1 MTNKSKFVRHKEYDF
16 CILKSGT
23 ISIIAMKRILTI
35 VCAMAIALLSASAQ
49 EKQHSLEITTGY
61 PSILHFLEYPWA
73 YRSVEMH
80 WNGQTY
86 KEHYQPGINIGY
98 TYQWRKRWEVNTMVN
113 VHLTIMDIS
122 QYPLL
127 PGVEGTATSGPE
139 AENQYDWNADPIVT
153 RQTDVF
159 GAFCASVRYKWL
171 VRDNFSMYSALGAG
185 ISIGFP
191 IPIPYVAP
199 IGIKFGKGKVY
210 GIVEA
215 NVSAATTF
223 GMAGIVIRL

>member
-1 MTNKSKFVRHKEYDF
+1 
-16 CILKSGT
+16 
-23 ISIIAMKRILTI
+23 MKRILP
-35 VCAMAIALLSASAQ
+35 VIALMIISAGSAFAQ
-49 EKQHSLEITTGY
+49 DKEHSIEITTGY
-61 PSILHFLEYPWA
+61 PSIMHLAEYPWA
-73 YRSVEMH
+73 YRTVEMG

-98 TYQWRKRWEVNTMVN
+98 TYQWRKRWEVNTMIN
-113 VHLTIMDIS
+113 VHLTIMDIY

-127 PGVEGTATSGPE
+127 PGADGSATSGPE
-139 AENQYDWNADPIVT
+139 AENQYDWNAEPTTT
-153 RQTDVF
+153 RQTDVY

-171 VRDNFSMYSALGAG
+171 VRDNFSMYSGLGAG
-185 ISIGFP
+185 ISFGIP

-215 NVSAATTF
+215 NISAATTF
-223 GMAGIVIRL
+223 GMAGIGIKL

>member
-1 MTNKSKFVRHKEYDF
+1 
-16 CILKSGT
+16 
-23 ISIIAMKRILTI
+23 MKRILP
-35 VCAMAIALLSASAQ
+35 VIALMIISAGSAFAQ
-49 EKQHSLEITTGY
+49 DKEHSVEITTGY
-61 PSILHFLEYPWA
+61 PSIMHLAEYPWA
-73 YRSVEMH
+73 YRTVQMG

-98 TYQWRKRWEVNTMVN
+98 TYQWRKRWEVNTMIN
-113 VHLTIMDIS
+113 VHLTIMDIY

-127 PGVEGTATSGPE
+127 PGADGSAISGPE
-139 AENQYDWNADPIVT
+139 AENQYDWNAEPTAT
-153 RQTDVF
+153 RQTDVY

-171 VRDNFSMYSALGAG
+171 VRDNFSMYSGLGAG
-185 ISIGFP
+185 ISFGIP

-215 NVSAATTF
+215 NISAATTF
-223 GMAGIVIRL
+223 GMAGIGVKL

>member
-1 MTNKSKFVRHKEYDF
+1 
-16 CILKSGT
+16 
-23 ISIIAMKRILTI
+23 MKRILPFI
-35 VCAMAIALLSASAQ
+35 VLMIISVANAIAQ
-49 EKQHSLEITTGY
+49 DKEHSIEITTGY
-61 PSILHFLEYPWA
+61 PSIMHFAEYPWA
-73 YRSVEMH
+73 YRTVEMG

-98 TYQWRKRWEVNTMVN
+98 TYQWRKRWEVNTMLN
-113 VHLTIMDIS
+113 VHLTIMDIY

-127 PGVEGTATSGPE
+127 PGADGSATSGPE
-139 AENQYDWNADPIVT
+139 AENQYDWNAEPTAT
-153 RQTDVF
+153 RQTDAY

-171 VRDNFSMYSALGAG
+171 VRDNFSMYSGLGAG
-185 ISIGFP
+185 ISFGLP

-215 NVSAATTF
+215 NISAATTF
-223 GMAGIVIRL
+223 GMAGIGIKL

>member
-1 MTNKSKFVRHKEYDF
+1 
-16 CILKSGT
+16 
-23 ISIIAMKRILTI
+23 MKRILPF
-35 VCAMAIALLSASAQ
+35 IALIIISAGSAFAQ
-49 EKQHSLEITTGY
+49 DKEHSIEITTGY
-61 PSILHFLEYPWA
+61 PSIMHFAEYPWA
-73 YRSVEMH
+73 YSTVEMG

-98 TYQWRKRWEVNTMVN
+98 TYQWRKRWEVNTMIN
-113 VHLTIMDIS
+113 VHLTIMDIY

-127 PGVEGTATSGPE
+127 PGADGSAISGPE
-139 AENQYDWNADPIVT
+139 AENQYDWNAEPTAT
-153 RQTDVF
+153 RQTDVY

-171 VRDNFSMYSALGAG
+171 VRDNFSMYSGLGAG
-185 ISIGFP
+185 ISFGLP

-215 NVSAATTF
+215 NISAATTF
-223 GMAGIVIRL
+223 GMAGIGIKL

>member
-1 MTNKSKFVRHKEYDF
+1 
-16 CILKSGT
+16 
-23 ISIIAMKRILTI
+23 MKRILP
-35 VCAMAIALLSASAQ
+35 VIALMIISAGNAFAQ
-49 EKQHSLEITTGY
+49 DKEHSIEITTGY
-61 PSILHFLEYPWA
+61 PSIMHLAEYPWA
-73 YRSVEMH
+73 YRTVEMG

-98 TYQWRKRWEVNTMVN
+98 TYQWRKRWEVNTMIN
-113 VHLTIMDIS
+113 VHLTIMDIY

-127 PGVEGTATSGPE
+127 PGADGSAISGPE
-139 AENQYDWNADPIVT
+139 AENQYDWNAEPTAT
-153 RQTDVF
+153 RQTDVY

-171 VRDNFSMYSALGAG
+171 VRDNFSMYSGLGAG
-185 ISIGFP
+185 ISFGLP

-215 NVSAATTF
+215 NISAATTF
-223 GMAGIVIRL
+223 GMAGIGIKL

>member
-1 MTNKSKFVRHKEYDF
+1 M
-16 CILKSGT
+16 
-23 ISIIAMKRILTI
+23 
-35 VCAMAIALLSASAQ
+35 
-49 EKQHSLEITTGY
+49 
-61 PSILHFLEYPWA
+61 
-73 YRSVEMH
+73 
-80 WNGQTY
+80 
-86 KEHYQPGINIGY
+86 INL
-98 TYQWRKRWEVNTMVN
+98 
-113 VHLTIMDIS
+113 HLTILDIN

-127 PGVEGTATSGPE
+127 PGVDGSITDGQE
-139 AENQYDWNADPIVT
+139 AIDQYDWNADPTVT

-191 IPIPYVAP
+191 IPIPYIAP

-223 GMAGIVIRL
+223 GMAGIGIKL

>member
-1 MTNKSKFVRHKEYDF
+1 
-16 CILKSGT
+16 
-23 ISIIAMKRILTI
+23 MKRILP
-35 VCAMAIALLSASAQ
+35 VIALMIISAGSAFAQ
-49 EKQHSLEITTGY
+49 DKEHSIEITTGY
-61 PSILHFLEYPWA
+61 PSIMHLAEYPWA
-73 YRSVEMH
+73 YRTVEMG

-98 TYQWRKRWEVNTMVN
+98 TYQWRKRWEVNTMIN
-113 VHLTIMDIS
+113 VHLTIMDIY

-127 PGVEGTATSGPE
+127 PGADGSAISGSE
-139 AENQYDWNADPIVT
+139 AENQYDWNAEPTAT
-153 RQTDVF
+153 RQTDVY

-171 VRDNFSMYSALGAG
+171 VRDNFSMYSGLGAG
-185 ISIGFP
+185 ISFGIP

-215 NVSAATTF
+215 NISAATTF
-223 GMAGIVIRL
+223 GMAGIGIKL

>member
-1 MTNKSKFVRHKEYDF
+1 
-16 CILKSGT
+16 
-23 ISIIAMKRILTI
+23 MKRTLPF
-35 VCAMAIALLSASAQ
+35 IALMIISSGSAFAQ
-49 EKQHSLEITTGY
+49 DKEHSIEITTGY
-61 PSILHFLEYPWA
+61 PSIMHLAEYPWA
-73 YRSVEMH
+73 YRTAELGWS
-80 WNGQTY
+80 GQTY
-86 KEHYQPGINIGY
+86 TEHYQPGINIGY
-98 TYQWRKRWEVNTMVN
+98 TYQWRKRWEVNTMIN
-113 VHLTIMDIS
+113 VHLTIMDIH

-127 PGVEGTATSGPE
+127 PGADGSATSGPE
-139 AENQYDWNADPIVT
+139 AENQYDWDAEPTTT

-199 IGIKFGKGKVY
+199 IGIKFGKGKIY

-223 GMAGIVIRL
+223 GMAGIGIRL

>member
-1 MTNKSKFVRHKEYDF
+1 
-16 CILKSGT
+16 
-23 ISIIAMKRILTI
+23 MKRILP
-35 VCAMAIALLSASAQ
+35 VIALMIISAGSAFAQ
-49 EKQHSLEITTGY
+49 DKEHSIEITTGY
-61 PSILHFLEYPWA
+61 PSIMHFAEYPWA
-73 YRSVEMH
+73 YHTVEMG

-98 TYQWRKRWEVNTMVN
+98 TYQWRKRWEVNTMIN
-113 VHLTIMDIS
+113 VHLTIMDIY

-127 PGVEGTATSGPE
+127 PGADGSAISGPE
-139 AENQYDWNADPIVT
+139 AENQYDWNAEPTAT
-153 RQTDVF
+153 RQTDVY

-171 VRDNFSMYSALGAG
+171 VRENFSMYSGLGAG
-185 ISIGFP
+185 ISFGLP

-215 NVSAATTF
+215 N
-223 GMAGIVIRL
+223 I

>member
-1 MTNKSKFVRHKEYDF
+1 
-16 CILKSGT
+16 
-23 ISIIAMKRILTI
+23 MKRILTI
-35 VCAMAIALLSASAQ
+35 ICAMAIALLSASAQ

-61 PSILHFLEYPWA
+61 PSILHNLEYPWA
-73 YRSVEMH
+73 YSTVEMT

-113 VHLTIMDIS
+113 IHLTIMDIS

-127 PGVEGTATSGPE
+127 PGVDGTATSGPE
-139 AENQYDWNADPIVT
+139 ASNQYDWNADPTVT

-191 IPIPYVAP
+191 IPVPYVAP
-199 IGIKFGKGKVY
+199 IGMKFGKGKVY

-223 GMAGIVIRL
+223 GMAGIGIRL

>member
-1 MTNKSKFVRHKEYDF
+1 
-16 CILKSGT
+16 
-23 ISIIAMKRILTI
+23 MKRILP
-35 VCAMAIALLSASAQ
+35 VIALMIISAGSAFAQ
-49 EKQHSLEITTGY
+49 DKEHSIEITTGY
-61 PSILHFLEYPWA
+61 PSIMHLAEYPWA
-73 YRSVEMH
+73 YRTVEMG

-98 TYQWRKRWEVNTMVN
+98 TYQWRKKWEVNTMIN
-113 VHLTIMDIS
+113 VHLTIMDIY

-127 PGVEGTATSGPE
+127 PGADGSAISGPE
-139 AENQYDWNADPIVT
+139 AENQYDWNAEPTAT
-153 RQTDVF
+153 RQTDVY

-171 VRDNFSMYSALGAG
+171 VRDNFSMYSGLGAG
-185 ISIGFP
+185 ISFGLP

-215 NVSAATTF
+215 NISAATTF
-223 GMAGIVIRL
+223 GMAGIGIKL

>member
-1 MTNKSKFVRHKEYDF
+1 M
-16 CILKSGT
+16 I
-23 ISIIAMKRILTI
+23 
-35 VCAMAIALLSASAQ
+35 
-49 EKQHSLEITTGY
+49 
-61 PSILHFLEYPWA
+61 
-73 YRSVEMH
+73 
-80 WNGQTY
+80 
-86 KEHYQPGINIGY
+86 
-98 TYQWRKRWEVNTMVN
+98 N

-122 QYPLL
+122 KYPLL
-127 PGVEGTATSGPE
+127 PGVEDIATSGPE
-139 AENQYDWNADPIVT
+139 ATNQYDWNAAPTVT

-185 ISIGFP
+185 ISLGFP

-223 GMAGIVIRL
+223 GMAGIGIRL

>member
-1 MTNKSKFVRHKEYDF
+1 
-16 CILKSGT
+16 
-23 ISIIAMKRILTI
+23 MKRILP
-35 VCAMAIALLSASAQ
+35 VIALMIISAGSAFAQ
-49 EKQHSLEITTGY
+49 DKEHSIEITTGY
-61 PSILHFLEYPWA
+61 PSIMHLAEYPWT
-73 YRSVEMH
+73 YRTVEMG

-98 TYQWRKRWEVNTMVN
+98 TYQWRKRWEVNTMIN
-113 VHLTIMDIS
+113 VHLTIMDIY

-127 PGVEGTATSGPE
+127 PGADGSAISGPE
-139 AENQYDWNADPIVT
+139 AENQYDWNAEPTAT
-153 RQTDVF
+153 RQTDVY

-171 VRDNFSMYSALGAG
+171 VRDNFSMYSGLGAG
-185 ISIGFP
+185 ISFGLP

-215 NVSAATTF
+215 NISAATTF
-223 GMAGIVIRL
+223 GMAGIGIKL

>member
-1 MTNKSKFVRHKEYDF
+1 
-16 CILKSGT
+16 
-23 ISIIAMKRILTI
+23 MKRILP
-35 VCAMAIALLSASAQ
+35 VIALMIISAGNAFAQ
-49 EKQHSLEITTGY
+49 DKEHSIEITTGY
-61 PSILHFLEYPWA
+61 PSIMHLAEYPWA
-73 YRSVEMH
+73 YRTVEMG

-98 TYQWRKRWEVNTMVN
+98 TYQWRKRWEVNTMIN
-113 VHLTIMDIS
+113 VHLTIMDIY

-127 PGVEGTATSGPE
+127 PGADGSAISGPE
-139 AENQYDWNADPIVT
+139 AENQYDWNAEPTAT
-153 RQTDVF
+153 RQTDIY

-171 VRDNFSMYSALGAG
+171 VRDNFSMYSGLGAG
-185 ISIGFP
+185 ISFGLP

-215 NVSAATTF
+215 NISAATTF
-223 GMAGIVIRL
+223 GMAGIGIKL

>member
-1 MTNKSKFVRHKEYDF
+1 
-16 CILKSGT
+16 
-23 ISIIAMKRILTI
+23 MKRILP
-35 VCAMAIALLSASAQ
+35 VIALMIISAGSAFAQ
-49 EKQHSLEITTGY
+49 DKEHSIEITTGY
-61 PSILHFLEYPWA
+61 PSIMHLAEYPWA
-73 YRSVEMH
+73 YRTVEMG

-98 TYQWRKRWEVNTMVN
+98 TYQWRKRWEVNTMIN
-113 VHLTIMDIS
+113 VHLTIMDIY

-127 PGVEGTATSGPE
+127 PGADGSAISGPE
-139 AENQYDWNADPIVT
+139 AENQYDWNAEPTAT
-153 RQTDVF
+153 RQTDVY

-171 VRDNFSMYSALGAG
+171 VRDNFIMYSGLGAG
-185 ISIGFP
+185 ISFGIP

-215 NVSAATTF
+215 NISAATTF
-223 GMAGIVIRL
+223 GMAGIGIKL

>member
-1 MTNKSKFVRHKEYDF
+1 MT
-16 CILKSGT
+16 L
-23 ISIIAMKRILTI
+23 KRILTI
-35 VCAMAIALLSASAQ
+35 ACAMLFAVLSASAQ

-61 PSILHFLEYPWA
+61 PSIFHNLEYPWA
-73 YRSVEMH
+73 YRTEGMT

-98 TYQWRKRWEVNTMVN
+98 TYQWRKRWEVNTMIN
-113 VHLTIMDIS
+113 IHLTIMDIS

-127 PGVEGTATSGPE
+127 PGVEGIATSGPE
-139 AENQYDWNADPIVT
+139 ATNQYDWNADPTVT

-223 GMAGIVIRL
+223 GMAGIGIRL

>member
-1 MTNKSKFVRHKEYDF
+1 
-16 CILKSGT
+16 
-23 ISIIAMKRILTI
+23 MKRILTI
-35 VCAMAIALLSASAQ
+35 VCAMAIALLSTSAQ

-61 PSILHFLEYPWA
+61 PSILHNLEYPWA
-73 YRSVEMH
+73 YRTVEMT
-80 WNGQTY
+80 WNGQKY

-127 PGVEGTATSGPE
+127 PGVERTATSGPE
-139 AENQYDWNADPIVT
+139 ATRQYDWNAVPIVT

-171 VRDNFSMYSALGAG
+171 VRDYFSMYSGLGAG
-185 ISIGFP
+185 ISLGFP

-210 GIVEA
+210 GILEA

-223 GMAGIVIRL
+223 GMAGIGIKL

>member
-1 MTNKSKFVRHKEYDF
+1 
-16 CILKSGT
+16 
-23 ISIIAMKRILTI
+23 MKRILP
-35 VCAMAIALLSASAQ
+35 VIALMIISAGSAFAQ
-49 EKQHSLEITTGY
+49 DKEHSIEITTGY
-61 PSILHFLEYPWA
+61 PSIMHLAEYPWA
-73 YRSVEMH
+73 YRTVEME

-98 TYQWRKRWEVNTMVN
+98 TYQWRKRWEVNTMIN
-113 VHLTIMDIS
+113 LHLTIMDIY

-127 PGVEGTATSGPE
+127 PGADGSAISGPE
-139 AENQYDWNADPIVT
+139 AENQYDWNAEPTAT
-153 RQTDVF
+153 RQTDVY

-171 VRDNFSMYSALGAG
+171 VRDNLSMYSGLGAG
-185 ISIGFP
+185 ISLGLP

-215 NVSAATTF
+215 NISAATTF
-223 GMAGIVIRL
+223 GMAGIGIKL

>member
-1 MTNKSKFVRHKEYDF
+1 M
-16 CILKSGT
+16 
-23 ISIIAMKRILTI
+23 
-35 VCAMAIALLSASAQ
+35 
-49 EKQHSLEITTGY
+49 
-61 PSILHFLEYPWA
+61 
-73 YRSVEMH
+73 
-80 WNGQTY
+80 
-86 KEHYQPGINIGY
+86 
-98 TYQWRKRWEVNTMVN
+98 
-113 VHLTIMDIS
+113 
-122 QYPLL
+122 L

-139 AENQYDWNADPIVT
+139 ATNQYDWNADPTVT

-185 ISIGFP
+185 ISLGFP

-223 GMAGIVIRL
+223 GMAGIGIKL

>member
-1 MTNKSKFVRHKEYDF
+1 
-16 CILKSGT
+16 
-23 ISIIAMKRILTI
+23 MKRILP
-35 VCAMAIALLSASAQ
+35 VIALMIISAGNAFAQ
-49 EKQHSLEITTGY
+49 DKEHSIEITTGY
-61 PSILHFLEYPWA
+61 PSIMHLAEYPWT
-73 YRSVEMH
+73 YRTVEMG

-98 TYQWRKRWEVNTMVN
+98 TYQWRKRWEVNTMIN
-113 VHLTIMDIS
+113 VHLTIMDIY

-127 PGVEGTATSGPE
+127 PGADGSAISGPE
-139 AENQYDWNADPIVT
+139 AENQYDWNAEPTAT
-153 RQTDVF
+153 RQTDVY

-171 VRDNFSMYSALGAG
+171 VRDNFSMYSGLGAG
-185 ISIGFP
+185 ISFFLP

-215 NVSAATTF
+215 NISAATTF
-223 GMAGIVIRL
+223 GMAGIGIKL

>member
-1 MTNKSKFVRHKEYDF
+1 
-16 CILKSGT
+16 
-23 ISIIAMKRILTI
+23 MKRILPF
-35 VCAMAIALLSASAQ
+35 IALMIMSAGSAFAQ
-49 EKQHSLEITTGY
+49 DKEHSIEITTGY
-61 PSILHFLEYPWA
+61 PSIMHFAEYPWA
-73 YRSVEMH
+73 YSTVEMG

-98 TYQWRKRWEVNTMVN
+98 TYQWRKRWEVNTMIN
-113 VHLTIMDIS
+113 VHLTIMDIY

-127 PGVEGTATSGPE
+127 PGADGSAISGPE
-139 AENQYDWNADPIVT
+139 AENQYDWNAEPTAT
-153 RQTDVF
+153 RQTDVY

-171 VRDNFSMYSALGAG
+171 VRDNFSMYSGLGAG
-185 ISIGFP
+185 ISFGLP

-215 NVSAATTF
+215 NISAATTF
-223 GMAGIVIRL
+223 GMAGIGIKL